1 MPKRSMIWSDP
12 IWSKA
17 EEWNE
22 SEREGRTREEEDGG
36 WRGVERGFR
45 VIVPKNEIDSWAVE
59 SEMTLV
65 DEIGYCVASKCMD
78 TALI

>member
-1 MPKRSMIWSDP
+1 MRPKR
-12 IWSKA
+12 KGGGRRT
-17 EEWNE
+17 E
-22 SEREGRTREEEDGG
+22 SRKGG
-36 WRGVERGFR
+36 GVERGFR

>member
-1 MPKRSMIWSDP
+1 MRNRAREK
-12 IWSKA
+12 
-17 EEWNE
+17 
-22 SEREGRTREEEDGG
+22 EREREAGGR
-36 WRGVERGFR
+36 VERGFR
-45 VIVPKNEIDSWAVE
+45 VIVPKNEIDSCAVE

>member
-1 MPKRSMIWSDP
+1 MR
-12 IWSKA
+12 
-17 EEWNE
+17 
-22 SEREGRTREEEDGG
+22 EREREKQGEG
-36 WRGVERGFR
+36 WRGGGVERGFR
-45 VIVPKNEIDSWAVE
+45 VIVPKNEIDSCAVE

>member
-1 MPKRSMIWSDP
+1 M
-12 IWSKA
+12 
-17 EEWNE
+17 
-22 SEREGRTREEEDGG
+22 
-36 WRGVERGFR
+36 ERGFR

-59 SEMTLV
+59 SEMTLL